1 MKTFLKTIRSKFTR
15 KRILIFLLFAFCIV
29 WYCNYFL
36 EKEAAPY
43 LYHDINKLPKV
54 RVALVLGTSNKRAN
68 GDSNSYFTNRMKA
81 AYDLYHYG
89 KVKKFILSGDNSKDY
104 YNEPKMMRKA
114 LMNMGVPDSVLVLD
128 YAGLRTFDSM
138 IRAKDVFGLDSVMVV
153 SQRFHN
159 ERAVFI
165 ARKNGVA
172 AFGYNASN
180 VMYQNQLKVKF
191 REVFAKVKCILDV
204 YVLNTKPKFL
214 GEKIKV

>member
-1 MKTFLKTIRSKFTR
+1 
-15 KRILIFLLFAFCIV
+15 
-29 WYCNYFL
+29 
-36 EKEAAPY
+36 
-43 LYHDINKLPKV
+43 
-54 RVALVLGTSNKRAN
+54 
-68 GDSNSYFTNRMKA
+68 
-81 AYDLYHYG
+81 
-89 KVKKFILSGDNSKDY
+89 
-104 YNEPKMMRKA
+104 
-114 LMNMGVPDSVLVLD
+114 MNMGVPDSVLVLD

-165 ARKNGVA
+165 ARKNGMA